1 MKELRCNYNK
11 MKNSLF
17 RGMQEQEVSK
27 LLQFLGAREI
37 RYEKNSYIFHTGEV
51 ITAMGL
57 VLAGS
62 VYIVKEDFWGNRNIL
77 AQIGTGEFFAET
89 YGCLAQAPSSVS
101 VVAAEDVSI
110 LFLHVRKA
118 FEQDDDAGPVPML
131 LMRNLL
137 EELAAKNLMLTQKIE
152 HISQRTLRK
161 KILSY
166 LSEQSAKAGSSR
178 FEIPFNRQQLA
189 DYLSVDRSALSAE
202 LGRLR
207 EEGIITFHKN
217 RFRLLQGEE

>member
-1 MKELRCNYNK
+1 

-17 RGMQEQEVSK
+17 RGMQEQEVSE
-27 LLQFLGAREI
+27 LLQFLDAREI

-51 ITAMGL
+51 ITTMGL

-77 AQIGTGEFFAET
+77 AQIGAGEFFAET
-89 YGCLAQAPSSVS
+89 YGCLAQAPSNVS
-101 VVAAEDVSI
+101 VVAAEDASI

-118 FEQDDDAGPVPML
+118 FEQYDSAGPVSML
-131 LMRNLL
+131 LLKNLL
-137 EELAAKNLMLTQKIE
+137 EELAAKNLMLTRKIE
-152 HISQRTLRK
+152 HISQRTMRK

-166 LSEQSAKAGSSR
+166 LSEQSAKAGSSS

-202 LGRLR
+202 LGRLQ
-207 EEGIITFHKN
+207 EEGIIKFRKN